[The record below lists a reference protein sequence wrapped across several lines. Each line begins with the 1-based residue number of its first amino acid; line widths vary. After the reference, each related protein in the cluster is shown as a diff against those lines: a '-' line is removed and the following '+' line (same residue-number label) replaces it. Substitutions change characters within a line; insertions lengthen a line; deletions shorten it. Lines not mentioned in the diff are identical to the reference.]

1 MRLVQMMVVGLIC
14 CAGLVSEVAA
24 QVRVQGSGA
33 SFPDP
38 LYRRWAVEFQKVDPN
53 SRVDYTGSGS
63 GKGISDIT
71 ARTVDFA
78 GSDAPLTRS
87 EIAKLPAPVVQI
99 PSCAGAVVLAYNL
112 PEFTGTLNLSGE
124 IVADIY
130 LGKITK
136 WNDPA
141 IVALNPGS
149 TLPDR
154 AITPVF
160 RSDSSGT
167 THVFTSYLTT
177 QSREFT
183 GKIGA
188 GKKVEFPLGLGGAKN
203 AGVAANVQ
211 QTLGSIGYVEL
222 NYAVENKMP
231 HAAMKNVA
239 GEFVVASPE
248 SVSIAGSGALEA
260 MKGGKLTV
268 DIWNQ
273 STAGAYPIS
282 GFTYLFV
289 YQDLGYMGDKARAKA
304 VLDFLRWATSDGQ
317 AIAGELTYAPLPE
330 GVRELVAQALDTV
343 TFNGE
348 PLR

>member
-1 MRLVQMMVVGLIC
+1 MRLVQSLIVGLVC
-14 CAGLVSEVAA
+14 VTGLASIVSA

-38 LYRRWAVEFQKVDPN
+38 LYRRWAVEFQKVDTL

-78 GSDAPLTRS
+78 GSDAPLTRA
-87 EIAKLPAPVVQI
+87 EIAKLPAPVLQI
-99 PSCAGAVVLAYNL
+99 PSCAGAVVMAYNL
-112 PEFTGTLNLSGE
+112 PEFSGTLNLSGE
-124 IVADIY
+124 VVADIY
-130 LGKITK
+130 LGKITR
-136 WNDPA
+136 WNDSA
-141 IVALNPGS
+141 IAALNPGV

-183 GKIGA
+183 GKIGG
-188 GKKVEFPLGLGGAKN
+188 GKKVEFPIGLGGAKN

-222 NYAVENKMP
+222 NYAVENKMT
-231 HAAMKNVA
+231 HAAMKNTA
-239 GEFVVASPE
+239 GEFIVASPE
-248 SVSIAGSGALEA
+248 SVTIAASGALES
-260 MKGGKLTV
+260 MTSGKLTA

-273 STAGAYPIS
+273 STAGAYPIA

-289 YQDLGYMGDKARAKA
+289 YQDLGYMGDKARARA

-317 AIAGELTYAPLPE
+317 AIAGDLTYAPLPE
-330 GVRELVAQALDTV
+330 PVRDLVREALDGV